1 MAQFK
6 YVALDSD
13 GQKKAGVVSA
23 INEQDAA
30 GRIKETCE
38 VILKLSEIEEKDKSG
53 FLNMEIGGNRLNSKA
68 FTVACNQFAII
79 LQSGIP
85 VAHAV
90 NLVAEKT
97 ADKTLKSMFEKVAV
111 DVESGRSMSAS
122 FEDHGK
128 KILPVTFIETLRAGE
143 ESGNLDRSFATMA
156 EHYDKQTKMRAK
168 VRSAMAYPSFIMVLA
183 VVVVTVLV
191 TFVIPR
197 MMPIFTESG
206 GELPLPT
213 RMLLA
218 ISDFFSKY
226 ILVIVLVVALL
237 VLLIKLYGNTEKGR
251 MQYAKILLR
260 IPVIGNIQEL
270 TAASQ
275 FSNTMAAMLR
285 SGLPVTKAVNITGKV
300 VDNFLISTQTT
311 RLTELLESGHS
322 LGTSMRDG
330 TIYPDILID
339 MTSVGEQ
346 TGELEQTLT
355 TIANYYDAELD
366 EATQSALAKLEPAML
381 IFIAVVAGFIVLA
394 MYMAMFAMYDN
405 M

>member
-1 MAQFK
+1 MPQFR
-6 YVALDSD
+6 YVALDSE
-13 GQKKAGVVSA
+13 GQKKTGVVNA
-23 INEQDAA
+23 INKQDAA
-30 GRIKETCE
+30 GRIKESCE
-38 VILKLSEIEEKDKSG
+38 VILKLSELADKEKPG

-68 FTVACNQFAII
+68 FTVVCNQFSII

-97 ADKTLKSMFEKVAV
+97 SDKLLKGLLEKVAL

-128 KILPVTFIETLRAGE
+128 NFLPLTFIETLRAGE
-143 ESGNLDRSFATMA
+143 ESGNIDRSFATMA
-156 EHYDKQTKMRAK
+156 IHYDKQTKMRAK

-206 GELPLPT
+206 GQLPLPT
-213 RMLLA
+213 RILIG

-226 ILVIVLVVALL
+226 ILVIVLAVALL
-237 VLLIKLYGNTEKGR
+237 VLLIRLYGNTERGR
-251 MQYAKILLR
+251 MQYAKLMLR
-260 IPVIGNIQEL
+260 IPILGNIQEL

-275 FSNTMAAMLR
+275 FSNTMAAMLS
-285 SGLPVTKAVNITGKV
+285 SGLPVIKAVSITGKV
-300 VDNFLISTQTT
+300 VDNYLISTQTSS
-311 RLTELLESGHS
+311 LTEKLESGHG
-322 LGTSMRDG
+322 LGVSMRES
-330 TIYPDILID
+330 TIFPDILID
-339 MTSVGEQ
+339 MVSVGEQ

-355 TIANYYDAELD
+355 TIAGYYDAELD
-366 EATQSALAKLEPAML
+366 EATKSALAKLEPAML
-381 IFIAVVAGFIVLA
+381 IFIALVAGFIVIA